1 VVDRL
6 ERIHVVLL
14 ELDSPIDKL
23 SDVGVD
29 VGRPEAHL
37 GVIGFVAAA
46 AAVDP
51 ALGRSPRSL
60 LGRVDVLLANG
71 RIENVQQALQIPA

>member
-1 VVDRL
+1 
-6 ERIHVVLL
+6 
-14 ELDSPIDKL
+14 
-23 SDVGVD
+23 
-29 VGRPEAHL
+29 
-37 GVIGFVAAA
+37 VIGFVAAA

-71 RIENVQQALQIPA
+71 RIENVQ

>member
-1 VVDRL
+1 MN
-6 ERIHVVLL
+6 ECAPMS
-14 ELDSPIDKL
+14 LD
-23 SDVGVD
+23 GRRQRD

-60 LGRVDVLLANG
+60 LGRADVLLANG
-71 RIENVQQALQIPA
+71 RIENVQ